1 MENMEKFAVAITIA
15 KVTSVGI
22 MPTGISSQLYII
34 NSPDKQHAL
43 GFVMEHAD
51 IKKALKDGYFIAHTN
66 VALVK

>member
-1 MENMEKFAVAITIA
+1 MEKFAVAITIA

-22 MPTGISSQLYII
+22 MPTGISSQLYIV
-34 NSPDKQHAL
+34 NSPTKVEAL
-43 GFVMEHAD
+43 GFVMEHYD

>member
-1 MENMEKFAVAITIA
+1 MEKFAVAITIA

-22 MPTGISSQLYII
+22 MTTGISSQLYIV
-34 NSPDKQHAL
+34 NSPDKVQAL

>member
-1 MENMEKFAVAITIA
+1 MEKFAVAITIA
-15 KVTSVGI
+15 KVTSIGI
-22 MPTGISSQLYII
+22 MPTGISSQLYIV
-34 NSPDKQHAL
+34 NSPDKVQAL

>member
-1 MENMEKFAVAITIA
+1 MEKFAVSITIA

-22 MPTGISSQLYII
+22 MPTGISSQLYIV
-34 NSPDKQHAL
+34 NSPTKVEAL
-43 GFVMEHAD
+43 GFVMEHVD